1 MMNPVVSDPSRTM
14 TSIPPR
20 KPSSAASRLGRRR
33 NDREH
38 DPEAAAWA
46 DPGRDRRGPLRPER
60 LTPTRLR
67 LSGRHLTRFFQ
78 AGDAIALVFGGLIAA
93 GLTHGANVLLIY
105 GCAALVTFASL
116 RLFDTYK
123 FGRRED
129 LAMHLTRVTVAF
141 AVAVAMCFAILTHFV
156 GAVMLAASLG
166 VWTPLAFLCTATAHA
181 LWWANVQRWRANGR
195 LTPNLVVVG
204 ATGAAERLIEA
215 ILETREANVLGV
227 FDDRAERAPEGLH
240 RVPLLGGTD
249 DLLAHRIMPFVD
261 RIVITVPTEARARVH
276 GLLERLSVLPNEI
289 TLLLD
294 REGEIEEAQAID
306 RIANI
311 PLTRVSGAELD
322 QGKAL
327 AKRAQDMVFGALA
340 LFVATPIMLLVALAI
355 RMDSPGPVFFRQR
368 RHGFNNEEI
377 VVWKFRSMRVEATD
391 HKAVRQI
398 SADDDRVTRVG
409 KFIRKTSLD
418 ELPQLINVLGGEMSL
433 VGPRPHAIGMKT
445 GDVES
450 SRLIAEYAHRH
461 RMKPGMTGWAA
472 INGSRGAIDTPELV
486 RKRVMLD
493 VEYIE
498 RQSFWLDMYIMFM
511 TIPCLLGD
519 SETVR

>member
-1 MMNPVVSDPSRTM
+1 M
-14 TSIPPR
+14 TSNVAHER
-20 KPSSAASRLGRRR
+20 RGRRR
-33 NDREH
+33 TDAE
-38 DPEAAAWA
+38 PAVAAGWA
-46 DPGRDRRGPLRPER
+46 EPGRDRRGPLRPEK

-67 LSGRHLTRFFQ
+67 ISGRLLTRFFQ
-78 AGDAIALVFGGLIAA
+78 AGDGLALVLGGLIASA
-93 GLTHGANVLLIY
+93 LTHGADVLLIY
-105 GCAALVTFASL
+105 GGAALATFASL
-116 RLFDTYK
+116 RLFDCYK

-129 LAMHLTRVTVAF
+129 LAMHLMRVTVAF
-141 AVAVAMCFAILTHFV
+141 AVAVAMCFAVLTHFV
-156 GAVMLAASLG
+156 GVIKLAASLG
-166 VWTPLAFLCTATAHA
+166 VWTPLAFLCVAAAHG
-181 LWWANVQRWRANGR
+181 LWWVNVKRWRANGR
-195 LTPNLVVVG
+195 LTPNLVIVG
-204 ATGAAERLIEA
+204 ATGAAERLIAA

-227 FDDRAERAPEGLH
+227 FDDRAERGPEALH

-249 DLLAHRIMPFVD
+249 KLLAHRIMPFVD
-261 RIVITVPTEARARVH
+261 RIVITVPPEARERINA
-276 GLLERLSVLPNEI
+276 LLERLKVLPNEI

-294 REGEIEEAQAID
+294 REGEAPEAEAID

-311 PLTRVSGAELD
+311 PLTRISGAEIN

-327 AKRAQDMVFGALA
+327 TKRAQDLIVGSIALVLTA
-340 LFVATPIMLLVALAI
+340 PIMLMVALAVKL
-355 RMDSPGPVFFRQR
+355 DSPGPIFFRQR

-377 VVWKFRSMRVEATD
+377 VVWKFRSMRNEAAD
-391 HKAVRQI
+391 AKAARQI

-418 ELPQLINVLGGEMSL
+418 ELPQLINVLAGEMSL

-472 INGSRGAIDTPELV
+472 INGSRGAVDTPELV
-486 RKRVMLD
+486 RQRVALD
-493 VEYIE
+493 IEYIE
-498 RQSFWLDMYIMFM
+498 RQSFWLDLYIMFM
-511 TIPCLLGD
+511 TVPCLLGD

>member
-1 MMNPVVSDPSRTM
+1 MSLAGPLKSNTEPERRDR
-14 TSIPPR
+14 R
-20 KPSSAASRLGRRR
+20 RAASAV
-33 NDREH
+33 
-38 DPEAAAWA
+38 DPAAWTQS
-46 DPGRDRRGPLRPER
+46 GRDRRGPLRPEK

-67 LSGRHLTRFFQ
+67 MSGRLLTRFFQ
-78 AGDAIALVFGGLIAA
+78 AGDALALILGGFIAA
-93 GLTHGANVLLIY
+93 ALTHGADVLLIY
-105 GCAALVTFASL
+105 GGAALATFASL
-116 RLFDTYK
+116 RLFDCYK

-129 LAMHLTRVTVAF
+129 LAMHLMRVTVAF
-141 AVAVAMCFAILTHFV
+141 AVAVAMCFAVLTHFV
-156 GAVMLAASLG
+156 GVIMLAASLG
-166 VWTPLAFLCTATAHA
+166 VWTPLAFLCVATAHSI
-181 LWWANVQRWRANGR
+181 WWVNVKRWRANGR
-195 LTPNLVVVG
+195 LTPNLVIVG
-204 ATGAAERLIEA
+204 ATGAAERLIAA

-227 FDDRAERAPEGLH
+227 FDDRAERGSDTLH
-240 RVPLLGGTD
+240 RVPLLGATD
-249 DLLAHRIMPFVD
+249 KLLAHRIMPYVD
-261 RIVITVPTEARARVH
+261 RIVITVPSEARARINA
-276 GLLERLSVLPNEI
+276 LLDRLKVLPNEI

-294 REGEIEEAQAID
+294 REGEVQEAEAID

-311 PLTRVSGAELD
+311 PLTRISGAEID

-327 AKRAQDMVFGALA
+327 AKRAQDVIIGTIA
-340 LFVATPIMLLVALAI
+340 LFMVAPIMLMVALAVKL
-355 RMDSPGPVFFRQR
+355 DSPGPIFFRQR

-377 VVWKFRSMRVEATD
+377 VVWKFRSMRTEASD
-391 HKAVRQI
+391 AKAARQI

-418 ELPQLINVLGGEMSL
+418 ELPQLINVLNGEMSL

-450 SRLIAEYAHRH
+450 SRLVAEYAHRH

-472 INGSRGAIDTPELV
+472 INGSRGAVDTPELV
-486 RKRVMLD
+486 RRRVVLD

-498 RQSFWLDMYIMFM
+498 RQSFWLDLYIMFM